1 MTEPANDNPK
11 RGNGLKLIALAG
23 LAGAVIGLAAI
34 YGIGLPDGNSSRTGA
49 CAASLKTAADI
60 KPLATGEVAAFL
72 PTTKALDVSHLAFKS
87 ADGKD
92 MTVADF
98 KGKTVLLN
106 LWATWCAPCR
116 KEMPA
121 LDRLEGAMGS
131 DRFQVVPVN
140 VDTRGG
146 DRPWNFMKE
155 INVTHLPH
163 YADDTMGIFN
173 EMRSMSRA
181 TGLPTTMLV
190 SPEGCEIGTMYGP
203 AEWDSA
209 DAQRL
214 LKAAMGEKN
223 EAADR

>member
-1 MTEPANDNPK
+1 MTEPANENPK
-11 RGNGLKLIALAG
+11 RGNGLKLIVLAG
-23 LAGAVIGLAAI
+23 LAGAAMGVAAI
-34 YGIGLPDGNSSRTGA
+34 YGIGWPDGNSGA
-49 CAASLKTAADI
+49 DKTCKASLATAAKI

-72 PTTKALDVSHLAFKS
+72 PTTKALDVSSLAFK
-87 ADGKD
+87 AQDGTD

-98 KGKTVLLN
+98 AGKTVLLN

-121 LDRLEGAMGS
+121 LDRLEGALDS
-131 DRFQVVPVN
+131 DDFQVVPVN

-155 INVTHLPH
+155 IDVKHLAH
-163 YADDTMGIFN
+163 YADDSMGIFN
-173 EMRSMSRA
+173 ELRSMSRA

-203 AEWDSA
+203 AEWDSP
-209 DAQRL
+209 DAQVL
-214 LKAAMGEKN
+214 LTAAMDGKN
-223 EAADR
+223 